1 VCHDS
6 RGNHWFGNDS
16 RGLSKL
22 SGFTMPAK
30 SSGGSATPIYNDGPS
45 DENVRIQPNLEEGY
59 ITLTIESPSAIVT
72 FTNKDGKV
80 VKTAENYK
88 NNQRI
93 KINRMPKGM
102 YTVSVKTVRG
112 EKKIKFN
119 LK

>member
-1 VCHDS
+1 
-6 RGNHWFGNDS
+6 
-16 RGLSKL
+16 
-22 SGFTMPAK
+22 MPAR
-30 SSGGSATPIYNDGPS
+30 SSSSPSSNTTAYNDGPS

-80 VKTAENYK
+80 VKTVDGYVSGK
-88 NNQRI
+88 KI
-93 KINRMPKGM
+93 KINKMPKGM
-102 YTVSVKTVRG
+102 YIVGVKTIRG